1 VPAEGIERALAVNLG
16 LGRAAIGLGLWLAPN
31 RAAKALGF
39 DDADARTM
47 AVARIAAS
55 RDLVIAIWQLAS
67 LDESEEL
74 AKASR
79 AAAVCDAGDT
89 VAFLLALR
97 DPSTRKAGLRGVPV
111 AAAAAAAG
119 FWLAGRR

>member
-1 VPAEGIERALAVNLG
+1 MERALAVNLG
-16 LGRAAIGLGLWLAPN
+16 LGRAAIGLGLWLTPQYAS
-31 RAAKALGF
+31 KALGF
-39 DDADARTM
+39 DEPDERTL

-67 LDESEEL
+67 LDDFDEL
-74 AKASR
+74 TKASR

-97 DPSTRKAGLRGVPV
+97 DTSTRKAGLRGVPV
-111 AAAAAAAG
+111 AAAAAIAG
-119 FWLAGRR
+119 FWLASRR